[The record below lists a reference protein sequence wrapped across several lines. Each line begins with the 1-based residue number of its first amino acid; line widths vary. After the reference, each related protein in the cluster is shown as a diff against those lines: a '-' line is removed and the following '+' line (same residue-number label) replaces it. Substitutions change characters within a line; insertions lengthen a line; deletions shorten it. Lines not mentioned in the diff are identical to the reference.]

1 MWSSYITLLPMRL
14 EIESLMVRI
23 NLSAST
29 ILFSMIF
36 MFESV
41 SFWSKILMSFDRV
54 LEEFAK
60 DDVIFDDREFPSIF

>member
-1 MWSSYITLLPMRL
+1 MTLLPIRL
-14 EIESLMVRI
+14 EIESFMVKM

-29 ILFSMIF
+29 ILFSMIL

-41 SFWSKILMSFDRV
+41 SFWSKILMSFDLD

-60 DDVIFDDREFPSIF
+60 EDVIFDDREFPSIF

>member
-1 MWSSYITLLPMRL
+1 MRL
-14 EIESLMVRI
+14 EIESLMVRM

-41 SFWSKILMSFDRV
+41 SFWSKILMSFDLV

-60 DDVIFDDREFPSIF
+60 DDVIFDDREFSSIF